1 MQIQKRPNDIWIH
14 IMVCVV
20 LVVIPFTLQI
30 ESDTLNSR
38 FMNRF
43 WLMVF
48 GLLVT
53 FYSNYLFAI
62 DKLLYKK
69 KYILFILF
77 NIGIFAFTDF
87 FELTISALLDSNSIR
102 YHHHRGGGPSGVI
115 QTMYIY
121 NKIIFA
127 ALGVG
132 AALAARYSKK
142 LADIEVER
150 ERLETEKLTSEI
162 SLLKYQMQPHFFFN
176 TLNNIYALISKSPT
190 DAQKAVH
197 SLSKMMRYILYE
209 NTSETISLDKE
220 IDFIENYNK
229 LMMMRLNDKVKVEL
243 ITPDDVEGINIP
255 PLLLIP
261 LIENAYKHGVSY
273 EKESFIHSKMTIDG
287 DMLTFEVQNSICD
300 NGNEDHSNSGI
311 GLQNLRKRMEI
322 LFGDEATLE
331 TKTENNGNTFH
342 ARMTFRITQ

>member
-1 MQIQKRPNDIWIH
+1 
-14 IMVCVV
+14 MVCVV
-20 LVVIPFTLQI
+20 LVVIPFTLQL
-30 ESDTLNSR
+30 ESDSLNSR
-38 FMNRF
+38 FMSRF

-62 DKLLYKK
+62 DKLLYKR
-69 KYILFILF
+69 KYLFFILF

-87 FELTISALLDSNSIR
+87 FELSISSLLDFNANR
-102 YHHHRGGGPSGVI
+102 FRHHRGGGPSGVM

-121 NKIIFA
+121 NKLIFA

-142 LADIEVER
+142 LADSEVER
-150 ERLETEKLTSEI
+150 KKLETEKLTSEI

-176 TLNNIYALISKSPT
+176 TLNNIYALISKSPA

-229 LMMMRLNDKVKVEL
+229 LMMMRLSDKVKVDL
-243 ITPDDVEGINIP
+243 VIPDDVEGINIP

-273 EKESFIHSKMTIDG
+273 EKESFIHSEMTIDG
-287 DMLTFEVQNSICD
+287 DMLTFEVRNSICD
-300 NGNEDHSNSGI
+300 SGNEDRSDSGI
-311 GLQNLRKRMEI
+311 GLQNLRKRIEI
-322 LFGDEATLE
+322 LFGDDATFEAAAEDGGT
-331 TKTENNGNTFH
+331 TFR
-342 ARMTFRITQ
+342 ARMTFRIIQ